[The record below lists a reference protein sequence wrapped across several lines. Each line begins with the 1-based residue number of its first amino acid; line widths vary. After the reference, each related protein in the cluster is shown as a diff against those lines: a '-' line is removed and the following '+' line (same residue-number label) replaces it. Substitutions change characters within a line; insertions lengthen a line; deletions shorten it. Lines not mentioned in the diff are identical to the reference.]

1 MSVASEHGSSSVP
14 RPEIWGEEKGGSC
27 GLRDA
32 LIKLASQ
39 CCLNIVDNSV
49 KFLFMRISV
58 LAVCFF

>member
-1 MSVASEHGSSSVP
+1 M
-14 RPEIWGEEKGGSC
+14 
-27 GLRDA
+27 RDA
-32 LIKLASQ
+32 LIKVASQ